1 MKIAEGIHLIASG
14 RLGVSL
20 THPADCN
27 AYAVRCG
34 EAGYI
39 LIDSGAGIDSGRI
52 LDVLRDDGIEA
63 RQIRALLLTHY
74 HLDHCGGASALRDAL
89 GIEVWAGPMTA
100 GVLSAGDEESISLA
114 AAKRAGIYPAEVEL
128 ASCPVSRIL
137 EPGAAIE
144 IGDVCITPIA
154 AAGHSRDMTC
164 YLLRQ
169 QTRSM
174 LFAGDVIFAG
184 GRISLQDT
192 WDCDVPAYTRSLR
205 ELARLEFD
213 MMFPGHG
220 PWRLQEA
227 RQDMRDAMSFLD
239 RLLLPPNL

>member
-39 LIDSGAGIDSGRI
+39 LIDSGAGIDSAQI
-52 LDVLRDDGIEA
+52 LDVLRYDGIDA
-63 RQIRALLLTHY
+63 GAVRALLLTHY
-74 HLDHCGGASALRDAL
+74 HLDHCGGAAALRKAL
-89 GIEVWAGPMTA
+89 GTEVWAGPMTA
-100 GVLSAGDEESISLA
+100 GVVSAGDEESISLA
-114 AAKRAGIYPAEVEL
+114 AAKRAGIYPGHVKL
-128 ASCPVSRIL
+128 APCPITRIL
-137 EPGAAIE
+137 DSGAAIA
-144 IGDVCITPIA
+144 IGNACLTPISA
-154 AAGHSRDMTC
+154 PGHSRDMTC
-164 YLLRQ
+164 YLLQQ

-192 WDCDVPAYTRSLR
+192 WDCDVPLYTRSLR
-205 ELARLEFD
+205 ELAQLEFD
-213 MMFPGHG
+213 MLFPGHG
-220 PWRLQEA
+220 TWRLRDG
-227 RQDMRDAMSFLD
+227 RQDFHDAMSFLD